1 MSQKTVYKFY
11 CEKCD
16 YVTTK
21 KFDWK
26 KHLCTTKHKNGNK
39 MVTNGNKMV
48 TNGNK
53 KSRVSMKHVC
63 KKCGKIYKFRSGLC
77 RHKKKCKEYIENAS
91 LVSTQEEHLLPQKN
105 EQTPENISHSL
116 KLLAQSLAKQQCIL
130 GELVNVHKE
139 MLPRLGNN
147 NNNKISINFF
157 LNEKCKNAMNLTDFV
172 KNIKVSLEDL
182 QYTNK
187 HGYVKGIS
195 NIFQKN
201 LTDLKVTE
209 RPIHCSDKKRLQ
221 FYVKD
226 ENKWEKDTA
235 HEKINTGI
243 NTVGKKQIMQIKEWE
258 KNHPHFLDRET
269 QYMEWNKMIARVM
282 GGTTDSSREKN
293 IVNIKK
299 QISGN
304 IYVKDA
310 LGDDL

>member
-1 MSQKTVYKFY
+1 MSQKVANKFY
-11 CEKCD
+11 CKKCA
-16 YVTTK
+16 YITTK

-39 MVTNGNKMV
+39 MITND
-48 TNGNK
+48 NK
-53 KSRVSMKHVC
+53 KSQNPPKHLC
-63 KKCGKIYKFRSGLC
+63 KNCGKIYKFRSGLC
-77 RHKKKCKEYIENAS
+77 RHKKKCKNNNKNDAFILQAKKPKEYLS
-91 LVSTQEEHLLPQKN
+91 PQKN
-105 EQTPENISHSL
+105 EQTPENISHAL
-116 KLLAQSLAKQQCIL
+116 KLLAQSLTKQQSIL
-130 GELVNVHKE
+130 GELVNVQKD

-147 NNNKISINFF
+147 NNNKISINIF

-187 HGYVKGIS
+187 YGYVKGIS

-201 LTDLKVTE
+201 LTDLKITE

-258 KNHPHFLDRET
+258 KNHPHFLDHEA
-269 QYMEWNKMIARVM
+269 QYMEWNKMISQVM
-282 GGTTDSSREKN
+282 GGATNSSREKN

-304 IYVKDA
+304 ICVKDA